1 MTEEKIQGQTDQII
15 TAGQTAAP
23 QPARRRLLK
32 STVAI
37 PVIMTLHSGAALA
50 RTSNLA
56 GAETTFEMDDIPDEV
71 AGDSSDVFCARV
83 EEQLPEGAY
92 DLGETPLF
100 TRISRQKDGG
110 INRTPQEIIDA
121 CQQQPQPGII
131 LSSGAFNSIGGR
143 TGWTEL

>member
-1 MTEEKIQGQTDQII
+1 MTEEKIQ
-15 TAGQTAAP
+15 GQTAAP

-56 GAETTFEMDDIPDEV
+56 GAETTLDNV
-71 AGDSSDVFCARV
+71 AGDDSDVFCARV
-83 EEQLPEGAY
+83 VDQLPEGAY
-92 DLGETPLF
+92 DLGNAPSF

-121 CQQQPQPGII
+121 CQQHGII
-131 LSSGAFNSIGGR
+131 LSSGAYNSIGGR
-143 TGWTEL
+143 TGWKEGL